1 MPARTIPI
9 TTLSALSP
17 GEEADFFALMT
28 SKDELST
35 REGKPY
41 LRVGFRDAR
50 REVQFPIWDDSPW
63 ADECRLRWWPGV
75 FYKLRALYRETS
87 YGPQLE
93 IHKIRP
99 ATDEDAQEGF
109 DPLML
114 RPRSANDPE
123 ATYQELVELVA
134 DSIGD
139 GELRALVLDVLD
151 THRDQLL
158 IWTAARRNHHAYVGG
173 FLEHALSVART
184 CVLLADKYDAL
195 YPDLSPRLNRDVVIA
210 GGVLH
215 DIGKLRELTQQPTSA
230 AYTPEGYL
238 IGHVLLGRDIL
249 REAAARHAVNR
260 ETLLRLEH
268 VLVSHE
274 RPEGAAVKQ
283 PMTPEALLVQYA
295 DDLDAKYH
303 MLVTILRGDSNPGP
317 VTSAKNILNRE
328 IFRGLSQ

>member
-1 MPARTIPI
+1 MTSRTIPL
-9 TTLSALSP
+9 TSLSALAP
-17 GEEADFFALMT
+17 GQEADFFALMT
-28 SKDELST
+28 IKDELST

-41 LRVGFRDAR
+41 FRVGFRDAR
-50 REVQFPIWDDSPW
+50 REVQFPVWGDSPW
-63 ADECRLRWWPGV
+63 SEECRLRWWPGV

-87 YGPQLE
+87 YGPQLD

-99 ATDEDAQEGF
+99 ATEEDAGDGF

-114 RPRSANDPE
+114 RPRSLRAPE
-123 ATYQELVELVA
+123 EMYEELVGLIDASINDVA
-134 DSIGD
+134 
-139 GELRALVLDVLD
+139 LKKLVLDLLE
-151 THRDQLL
+151 TYRDELL
-158 IWTAARRNHHAYVGG
+158 VWTAARRNHHAYVGG

-184 CVLLADKYDAL
+184 CAFLADKYDEL
-195 YPDLSPRLNRDVVIA
+195 YPDLTPRLNKDVVVA

-215 DIGKLRELTQQPTSA
+215 DIGKLRELSQQPTAA

-238 IGHVLLGRDIL
+238 IGHVLLGRDMV
-249 REAAARHAVNR
+249 RETAARHSVDR

-317 VTSAKNILNRE
+317 VTSSKNILNRE
-328 IFRGLSQ
+328 IFRGLSD

>member
-1 MPARTIPI
+1 MTPRAIPL
-9 TTLSALSP
+9 TSLSALES
-17 GEEADFFALMT
+17 GQEADFFVLMT
-28 SKDELST
+28 VKDELST

-41 LRVGFRDAR
+41 FRVGFRDAR
-50 REVQFPIWDDSPW
+50 REVQFPIWGDSPL

-75 FYKLRALYRETS
+75 FYKLRAVYRETNF
-87 YGPQLE
+87 GPQLD

-99 ATDEDAQEGF
+99 ATDEDANDGF

-114 RPRSANDPE
+114 RPRSTRDPE
-123 ATYQELVELVA
+123 EMYDELVRIASESIADVALRGLVV
-134 DSIGD
+134 DI
-139 GELRALVLDVLD
+139 LT
-151 THRDQLL
+151 THRDNLL
-158 IWTAARRNHHAYVGG
+158 VWTAARRNHHAYVGG

-184 CVLLADKYDAL
+184 CVYLAEKYDEL
-195 YPDLSPRLNRDVVIA
+195 YSDLTPRLNKDVVIA

-215 DIGKLRELTQQPTSA
+215 DIGKLRELSQEPTAA

-238 IGHVLLGRDIL
+238 VGHVLLGRDIL
-249 REAAARHAVNR
+249 REAAVRHPIDR

-274 RPEGAAVKQ
+274 RPEHGSPKQ

-303 MLVTILRGDSNPGP
+303 MLATILRGDSNVGP
-317 VTSAKNILNRE
+317 VTSNKNILGRE
-328 IFRGLSQ
+328 IFRGLT